1 LRSRLTRLKFWEYPR
16 LLAQERIRREAA
28 EVLAGEERSR
38 RVEAEELFRR
48 TRTTLPRDRTHGGI
62 LLGAGLEQIGH
73 MLSLLTLIGLLIYAV
88 AMLGYRSFYDSFSIN
103 PEEVGL
109 TYAPVLTQA
118 AISVSF
124 LASLFF
130 IQALLGGFSVLSITV
145 PHFLFLLWQLT
156 VAIMITLFS
165 GIEGRRANIGI
176 LAAVVVSILVLL
188 LLGIWPS
195 REPGPVELTWAAL
208 ILAIALFTSPIFSG
222 DLLADNVRSGR
233 PPSASKIKLLNV
245 EATEVEVNW
254 MSGKPTWLKPVP
266 DKYVYLGRSGE
277 TLVIYD
283 RANRVVYRVPSQAV
297 ILSDSSDS

>member
-1 LRSRLTRLKFWEYPR
+1 
-16 LLAQERIRREAA
+16 
-28 EVLAGEERSR
+28 
-38 RVEAEELFRR
+38 
-48 TRTTLPRDRTHGGI
+48 
-62 LLGAGLEQIGH
+62 
-73 MLSLLTLIGLLIYAV
+73 
-88 AMLGYRSFYDSFSIN
+88 
-103 PEEVGL
+103 
-109 TYAPVLTQA
+109 
-118 AISVSF
+118 
-124 LASLFF
+124 
-130 IQALLGGFSVLSITV
+130 
-145 PHFLFLLWQLT
+145 
-156 VAIMITLFS
+156 MITLFS